1 MLNDITIVECEV
13 MSHLVRLRGK
23 DTVQCAHC
31 ALWRWVKIQ
40 KVALQVH
47 SRTASRKEL
56 LAELTRPLSLP

>member
-31 ALWRWVKIQ
+31 AMVITINGEFDAYGYDDAYSTIFVNINFMRIL
-40 KVALQVH
+40 
-47 SRTASRKEL
+47 
-56 LAELTRPLSLP
+56 